1 MKTKFIFLGCGS
13 SVGVPRIDGYWGR
26 CKKNV
31 KKNIRSRCSGIIIKG
46 SNSILIDTS
55 PDLKQQILSNKIKNI
70 SSVLFTHEHADQT
83 NGLFELR
90 PFFWKYKKKI
100 NIYGDTKTIKFLKK
114 RNDYL
119 FKKINAYPPIV
130 KSNIIRK
137 KFTLGK
143 SNEKINFNTIKV
155 KHGQT
160 DSLVYI
166 FHKTAYISD
175 CNDISIVKN
184 DNLKNLKYLI
194 LDCLKFTKHPTHF
207 NLEESLFVHNH
218 LQPNKTILT
227 NLHHDMDYDFLLR
240 KLPKNVLPAYD
251 GMTLFL

>member
-13 SVGVPRIDGYWGR
+13 SVGVPRIDGYWGK
-26 CKKNV
+26 CKKNI
-31 KKNIRSRCSGIIIKG
+31 KRNIRSRCSGIIIKG

-130 KSNIIRK
+130 KSNIIKK

-143 SNEKINFNTIKV
+143 SKEKINFNTIKV

-175 CNDISIVKN
+175 CKDISIVKN

-194 LDCLKFTKHPTHF
+194 LDCLK
-207 NLEESLFVHNH
+207 
-218 LQPNKTILT
+218 
-227 NLHHDMDYDFLLR
+227 
-240 KLPKNVLPAYD
+240 
-251 GMTLFL
+251 